1 MALITAN
8 TALEIST
15 TIDFTGDWLNPANSA
30 TLLNNVNLVSAQGRV
45 YEDVLRV
52 NIGAEPSWNDHW
64 CGTGLAFNPATRAIT
79 AGTLTGFFATDF
91 NGSSHV
97 QQFAIEDI
105 SYSAVAFYNAMVSAT
120 TADETA
126 MVRSFF
132 SGNDTFNLSPGADN
146 VWAWTGNDTMRGG
159 AGNDTLHG
167 DAGNDWLDGGSGTDT
182 LRGGSG
188 SGNDVY
194 VVERSTDLVV
204 EAAAA
209 GTDTVRSSVS
219 RTLGANQENLVL
231 LGGTAINGSGNALA
245 NAMQGNGA
253 ANALSAGAGNDILNG
268 GLGNDRLSGGS
279 GLDSFRF
286 TTTPNATT
294 NLDRLLDFSSAD
306 DRIQLDNAVFTTLGA
321 SGALPS
327 AMFRLGAAAADASDR
342 IVYHQASGS
351 LYYDADG
358 NGAGAAVRIATL
370 VAGTPLALADL
381 FVI

>member
-8 TALEIST
+8 AALEIT

-30 TLLNNVNLVSAQGRV
+30 TLLNNVNLVTAQGRV

-64 CGTGLAFNPATRAIT
+64 CGTGLVFNPATRAIT

-97 QQFAIEDI
+97 QQFAVEDI

-120 TADETA
+120 AADELA

-132 SGNDTFNLSPGADN
+132 ASNDTFNLSPGADN
-146 VWAWTGNDTMRGG
+146 VWAWTGNDTLRGG
-159 AGNDTLHG
+159 AGNDTLNG
-167 DAGNDWLDGGSGTDT
+167 DAGNDWLDGGSGADSM
-182 LRGGSG
+182 RGG

-204 EAAAA
+204 EAAGA

-219 RTLGANQENLVL
+219 RVLGSNQENLVL
-231 LGGTAINGSGNALA
+231 IGSTAINGSGNALA

-253 ANALSAGAGNDILNG
+253 ANAFNGGAGNDILNG
-268 GLGNDRLSGGS
+268 GLGNDRLTGGS

-286 TTTPNATT
+286 TTTPNAIS
-294 NLDRLLDFSSAD
+294 NVDRLLDFSSVD

-321 SGALPS
+321 TGALPA
-327 AMFRLGAAAADASDR
+327 AMFRLGAAAADATDR

-370 VAGTPLALADL
+370 VAGTPLVLADL

>member
-8 TALEIST
+8 TALEIT
-15 TIDFTGDWLNPANSA
+15 TIDFTGDWLKPANSH

-52 NIGAEPSWNDHW
+52 NIGAEPTWNDNW

-91 NGSSHV
+91 NGSSHA
-97 QQFAIEDI
+97 QQFAVEGF
-105 SYSAVAFYNAMVSAT
+105 SYSAVSFYNVMVSAT
-120 TADETA
+120 AADDLA

-132 SGNDTFNLSPGADN
+132 AASDTFNLSPAGDN
-146 VWAWTGNDTMRGG
+146 VWAWTGNDTMRGFG
-159 AGNDTLHG
+159 GNDTLNG
-167 DAGNDWLDGGSGTDT
+167 DAGNDWLDGGSGTDS
-182 LRGGSG
+182 LRGGA
-188 SGNDVY
+188 GNDVY
-194 VVERSTDLVV
+194 VVDRSTDLVV

-231 LGGTAINGSGNALA
+231 LGSAAINGSGNALA
-245 NAMQGNGA
+245 NAMQGNGG
-253 ANALSAGAGNDILNG
+253 ANALNGGAGNDILNG

-286 TTTPNATT
+286 TTTPNGTS
-294 NLDRLLDFSSAD
+294 NLDRLLDFNSAD
-306 DRIQLDNAVFTTLGA
+306 DRIQLDNAVFTALGA

-327 AMFRLGAAAADASDR
+327 AMFRLGAAAADATDR